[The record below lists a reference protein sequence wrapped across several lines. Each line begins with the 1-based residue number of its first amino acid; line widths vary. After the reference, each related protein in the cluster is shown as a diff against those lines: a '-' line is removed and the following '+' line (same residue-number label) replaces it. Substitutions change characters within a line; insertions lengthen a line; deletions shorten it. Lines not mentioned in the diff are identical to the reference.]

1 MDKEALGYLWA
12 LRKVNDAILVGLE
25 TAVHTMENWDELSSE
40 TRESTIKSVKGL
52 IAQSKAVY
60 GGLPTEH

>member
-1 MDKEALGYLWA
+1 MDDEALGYLWA

-40 TRESTIKSVKGL
+40 TRESTIQSVKGL
-52 IAQSKAVY
+52 IAQSTAVY
-60 GGLPTEH
+60 GDLPTEH

>member
-1 MDKEALGYLWA
+1 MDDETLGYLWA

-25 TAVHTMENWDELSSE
+25 TAHTMENWDELSSE

-52 IAQSKAVY
+52 IVQSKTVY
-60 GGLPTEH
+60 GDLPAEH

>member
-1 MDKEALGYLWA
+1 MDDEALEYLWA

-25 TAVHTMENWDELSSE
+25 AAVHTMENWDELSSE

-52 IAQSKAVY
+52 IDQSKTVY
-60 GGLPTEH
+60 GDLPTEH